1 MPTDRRRRRGED
13 TRARIMSAAAELFAA
28 QGFDATSTQTIAAA
42 SGITVAAIYR
52 HVPSKADLLV
62 AVARHALETTFTET
76 MTDVGPS
83 TAAQRIADI
92 VVAYTE
98 PQREFTRRLVVE
110 LTHAAA
116 QHPEVATLAADLPP
130 TGATAHRRRARGGPA
145 RRVTA
150 VRRRRHACRARR
162 PAADHGHLPHR
173 RPRSRR
179 PRRSRMAS
187 FAPPHRPRHDRLPI
201 RTQAGRTVRRTPAA
215 APVVAL
221 RLTPST
227 AADAAGGALQR
238 RLSDEDVTRVASD
251 RRSCGRGSGA
261 TTSPG

>member
-1 MPTDRRRRRGED
+1 MSTVRYGADVQAAHAASEVRPVPTDRRRRRGEG

-28 QGFDATSTQTIAAA
+28 RGFDATSTQTIAAA

-76 MTDVGPS
+76 MTDDGSS

-116 QHPEVATLAADLPP
+116 QHPEVATSLQ
-130 TGATAHRRRARGGPA
+130 TFHQ
-145 RRVTA
+145 
-150 VRRRRHACRARR
+150 RARR
-162 PAADHGHLPHR
+162 HIADVLEAGQRDGSLRSDVDATRAARDVLLLIMGICHIDALDPDALVDPEWHR
-173 RPRSRR
+173 SLR
-179 PRRSRMAS
+179 
-187 FAPPHRPRHDRLPI
+187 
-201 RTQAGRTVRRTPAA
+201 RTVHATIGSTSEPK
-215 APVVAL
+215 PVE
-221 RLTPST
+221 
-227 AADAAGGALQR
+227 Q
-238 RLSDEDVTRVASD
+238 
-251 RRSCGRGSGA
+251 
-261 TTSPG
+261 